1 MMGINFDL
9 TFFENRL
16 KQNGFDINPEKI
28 SINDPLFRNISI
40 LESYSLFDN
49 GVFTIIFIHTDKIL
63 KKTMVREARNYYRK
77 IPVKCLFIFSNVK
90 EALLITFPD
99 TPDGEAR
106 ILHLED
112 KLYHTDEDA
121 LMSIRFN
128 PDPTTFIS
136 LSKNYLPYEKVREEF
151 FLEYRN
157 KYQELVR
164 ILSEYI
170 DEKLSREYAQRFLGR
185 LMFIYF
191 LQKKGWLANDKEY
204 INKLRDFN
212 DLNDLIYNTLNNPNN
227 GKNIP
232 YLNGSLF
239 DREDYLTDETVKK
252 MYNKMTEF
260 FIEARSFFNRYNFT
274 VDESS
279 PLEVE
284 VSIDPYL
291 LGTVF
296 ENMLP
301 ENERGQKG
309 TFYTPPAE
317 ISFIIRRA
325 ISNYLYLN
333 GLDTEDRVVATKA
346 PDREKTIL
354 EDGINRFIENLGKT
368 KNSGTLERFENLLLN
383 AKVVDPAVG
392 SGGFL
397 VIYMDEVVNIINS
410 AEMAVYGEITS
421 PKKLKEKIL
430 ENLYGFDIENE
441 AVEIA
446 RLRIWLSYVVDEDKP
461 RPLPNLDLNI
471 IAVTDSLE
479 SITSK
484 NDFSLYYP
492 ELKELKQAYIYEND
506 KKKKKELKDKIK
518 NMIKEIYDIKGDKE
532 YIEYTLIDRANIVIM
547 NPPYVRQEN
556 IEKDKKENYAK
567 KYNLDKRSDLYTYFF
582 VRAVELLSK
591 KGIVSVISSDKWLEA
606 DYGISLQNYLEK
618 RLIAIY
624 GQRERTFG
632 ADVNTVITVFT
643 NEMLDTYA
651 NFVYMEKYST
661 YEVRKNISVQRNDL
675 IPGKWF
681 YLRAPELFMKKIYPK
696 LTRKLKDFAEI
707 KFGIKTGAND
717 FFYMKD
723 ISHLYESDYLANPEK
738 FEEWGLKAKN
748 EKELKEQGLIY
759 IENEGKQRFVINAS
773 DTRPIVRTIKDIDG
787 YVIKKVN
794 KLCLYTNN
802 PGNYTKKYIKWGE
815 SQTVKIKG
823 KDKTV
828 KGYNN
833 LSTTSA
839 RKVWYSLDEL
849 EPSKIILPMNIMDRF
864 FIPISEELVICD
876 HTLYTLKSE
885 IKNIEL
891 YLNSTIFYMTME
903 LYLRRLGGG
912 AGDMKVIDY
921 EQMPVPD
928 LKNLDLTKIN
938 IKLDREV
945 KEYFK
950 EVKMEDRRNLDKAI
964 LEMLGINDIDLDE
977 LYKEFI
983 ELVDDRLIK
992 ADRPLKRNAEENS
1005 EEEIIEVEGNDEDN

>member
-1 MMGINFDL
+1 MGINFDL

-16 KQNGFDINPEKI
+16 KENGFDIIPEKI
-28 SINDPLFRNISI
+28 LISDQLFKNINIK
-40 LESYSLFDN
+40 ESYSLFNN
-49 GVFTIIFIHTDKIL
+49 GIFNIIFIYTDKIH
-63 KKTMVREARNYYRK
+63 KKTLVREARNYYRK
-77 IPVKCLFIFSNVK
+77 VPIKCLLIFSNVK
-90 EALLITFPD
+90 EAILITFPD
-99 TPDGEAR
+99 DPDGEVR

-112 KLYHTDEDA
+112 KLYHTDEEA
-121 LMSIRFN
+121 LMSIKFN
-128 PDPTTFIS
+128 PDPATFLS
-136 LSKNYLPYEKVREEF
+136 LAKNYLPYEKVREEF

-157 KYQELVR
+157 KYQRLVS
-164 ILSEYI
+164 ILSEHL

-191 LQKKGWLANDKEY
+191 LQKKGWLAGNKDY
-204 INKLRDFN
+204 INKLNDFN
-212 DLNDLIYNTLNNPNN
+212 DLNELIYNTLNNPNN
-227 GKNIP
+227 EKKIP

-239 DREDYLTDETVKK
+239 DREEYLTDELINKISD
-252 MYNKMTEF
+252 KMTEF
-260 FIEARSFFNRYNFT
+260 FKEARNFFNRYNFT

-317 ISFIIRRA
+317 ISFIVRRA

-333 GLDTEDRVVATKA
+333 GLDTEDRIVELKTSDGKTK
-346 PDREKTIL
+346 TVL
-354 EDGINRFIENLGKT
+354 EDGIDRFIKNLERT
-368 KNSGTLERFENLLLN
+368 KNRSELERLENLLMN

-410 AEMAVYGEITS
+410 AEMAIYGETTS

-446 RLRIWLSYVVDEDKP
+446 RLRIWLSYVVDENTP

-479 SITSK
+479 SISNK
-484 NDFSLYYP
+484 NDLSFYP
-492 ELKELKQAYIYEND
+492 ELKELKQEYIYESD
-506 KKKKKELKDKIK
+506 KNKKKELKDKIK
-518 NMIKEIYDIKGDKE
+518 SMIKDIYNIKDDKE

-556 IEKDKKENYAK
+556 IDKDKKEKYAK
-567 KYNLDKRSDLYTYFF
+567 KYNLDKRSDLYAYFF
-582 VRAVELLSK
+582 VRAGELLPK
-591 KGIVSVISSDKWLEA
+591 KGVVSVISSDKWLEA
-606 DYGISLQNYLEK
+606 EYGISLQDYLKK
-618 RLIAIY
+618 RLIGVY

-643 NEMLDTYA
+643 NEILNTPV

-661 YEVRKNISVQRNDL
+661 NEVRKNISVQRTDL

-681 YLRAPELFMKKIYPK
+681 YLRVPELFMKKIYPK
-696 LTRKLKDFAEI
+696 LTHKLKDFAEI
-707 KFGIKTGAND
+707 KRGSTTGAND

-738 FEEWGLKAKN
+738 FEEWGVKAKN
-748 EKELKEQGLIY
+748 EKELRAQGLIY
-759 IENEGKQRFVINAS
+759 IENEGGQKFVINAP
-773 DTRPIVRTIKDIDG
+773 DIRPIVRTIKDIDG
-787 YVIKKVN
+787 YVIKNVN

-802 PGNYTKKYIKWGE
+802 PGTYTKKYIKWGE
-815 SQTVKIKG
+815 SQYVRIKG
-823 KDKTV
+823 KDKIV

-839 RKVWYSLDEL
+839 RKIWYSLNEL
-849 EPSKIILPMNIMDRF
+849 EPSKIILPMNVMDRF
-864 FIPISEELVICD
+864 FIPISEEPVICD
-876 HTLYTLKSE
+876 NTLYTLKSK

-912 AGDMKVIDY
+912 AGNIKVIDY
-921 EQMPVPD
+921 EQMPVPE

-938 IKLDREV
+938 IKLDRKV
-945 KEYFK
+945 KRYFE

-992 ADRPLKRNAEENS
+992 ADRPLKRITEGNL
-1005 EEEIIEVEGNDEDN
+1005 EEEITEVEENDEDN